1 MSQVH
6 TRQMGR
12 LTAAGVKGDLDDA
25 LAILARLK
33 ALHFIDYD
41 GSEDGLS
48 LGTPASKADDIS
60 RVLNKVRAAAAQVE
74 ASGPGDAVPVG
85 PVREAISGDLPTKV
99 DALLDDLSRIDE
111 IEASLASQTEEETT
125 LRMVS
130 PLGIDVEL
138 LSGFESIT
146 SFVGTAKDVN
156 AARAAAGDG
165 IFASGSADGENVV
178 GVFVR
183 NEDAAATASALDAAG
198 FTALQLPSG
207 EGDSTTRLNDLAN
220 IRLGLQS
227 EREGL
232 DGAVESWTEENGE
245 DLVCSLE
252 ILERDHELTTSPV
265 RVAVSDHA
273 FIIDGWVEMDR
284 AHDIKIALGG
294 ACIVVDVEPF
304 VIEAGGGHH
313 DHDHHHEP
321 VSPPIA
327 F

>member
-74 ASGPGDAVPVG
+74 ASGPGDAVPAG
-85 PVREAISGDLPTKV
+85 AVREAISGDLPTKV

-207 EGDSTTRLNDLAN
+207 EGDSTTRLL
-220 IRLGLQS
+220 
-227 EREGL
+227 
-232 DGAVESWTEENGE
+232 
-245 DLVCSLE
+245 SL
-252 ILERDHELTTSPV
+252 IH
-265 RVAVSDHA
+265 
-273 FIIDGWVEMDR
+273 I
-284 AHDIKIALGG
+284 
-294 ACIVVDVEPF
+294 
-304 VIEAGGGHH
+304 
-313 DHDHHHEP
+313 
-321 VSPPIA
+321 
-327 F
+327 